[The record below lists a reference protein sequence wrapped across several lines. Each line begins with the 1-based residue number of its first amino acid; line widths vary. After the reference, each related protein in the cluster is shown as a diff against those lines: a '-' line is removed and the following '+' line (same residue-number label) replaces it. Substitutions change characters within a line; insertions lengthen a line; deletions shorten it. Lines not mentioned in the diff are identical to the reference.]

1 MKSNRRFWGM
11 ISAIVLIILLQLA
24 CALPG
29 SGEKAAQTA
38 TSEAR
43 KTATKAAKRTERAL
57 EDIYEET
64 EKASESTQE
73 LQPTEVEATRV
84 PEEPRITAGPI
95 QITAVN
101 PSSEPIP
108 SLEGKWEYYDAGG
121 SLSFDFTIDWNGQ
134 EYVALGCTG
143 YGSVECE
150 LDNSTWDGSTFA
162 VTFYFPA
169 SGYTTTNFITRES
182 LEGDVIIAARSGTGG
197 EGTIRLLRAP

>member
-11 ISAIVLIILLQLA
+11 ISAIGLIILLQLA

-29 SGEKAAQTA
+29 SSQKAAQTA

-64 EKASESTQE
+64 EKALESTQE

-101 PSSEPIP
+101 ASGEPIP
-108 SLEGKWEYYDAGG
+108 GLEGKWEYYDAGG
-121 SLSFDFTIDWNGQ
+121 SLSFDVTIDWNGK
-134 EYVALGCTG
+134 EYLALGCTG
-143 YGSVECE
+143 YGPVECE
-150 LDNSTWDGSTFA
+150 LDSSAWDGTTLA
-162 VTFYFPA
+162 ITFYFPA
-169 SGYTTTNFITRES
+169 S
-182 LEGDVIIAARSGTGG
+182 
-197 EGTIRLLRAP
+197 

>member
-73 LQPTEVEATRV
+73 LQPTEVEATRI

-101 PSSEPIP
+101 ASGEPIP
-108 SLEGKWEYYDAGG
+108 GLEGKWEYYDAGG
-121 SLSFDFTIDWNGQ
+121 SLSFDVTIDWNGK
-134 EYVALGCTG
+134 EYLALGCTG
-143 YGSVECE
+143 YGPVECE
-150 LDNSTWDGSTFA
+150 LDSSAWDGTTLA
-162 VTFYFPA
+162 ITFYFPA

-182 LEGDVIIAARSGTGG
+182 LEGDVIIAGRTGTGG

>member
-11 ISAIVLIILLQLA
+11 ISAIGLIILLQMA

-29 SGEKAAQTA
+29 SSQKAAQTA

-64 EKASESTQE
+64 EKALESTQE
-73 LQPTEVEATRV
+73 LQSTEVEATRV
-84 PEEPRITAGPI
+84 PEEPWITAAPI
-95 QITAVN
+95 QKTVVN
-101 PSSEPIP
+101 GFEEPIP
-108 SLEGKWEYYDAGG
+108 GLAGKWEYYGNDG

-134 EYVALGCTG
+134 EYLALGCTG

-150 LDNSTWDGSTFA
+150 LDSSTWDGVTFA
-162 VTFYFPA
+162 VTFYFPV
-169 SGYTTTNFITRES
+169 SGYTTTNFITKES
-182 LEGDVIIAARSGTGG
+182 IDGDVIIAGRSGTGG